1 MPKISLY
8 INLIIPLIEYKFRNI
23 PYALVFLFLLSS
35 CLILKIVLLI
45 FLTLFNNISRQ
56 SFGILVSGFKNKSH
70 LPVAFEAPILHAFE
84 NP

>member
-8 INLIIPLIEYKFRNI
+8 INLRIPLIEYKFRNI

-45 FLTLFNNISRQ
+45 FFLFNNISRQ

-70 LPVAFEAPILHAFE
+70 LPVDLKLPILHAFE